1 MAKGHTFTDL
11 HENFKLGIS
20 TISQIVRRT
29 CKVIWN
35 ELAQE
40 CIPELTEERL
50 KEIAKQ
56 YEYKANFPHCIGAMD
71 GKHIR
76 MIKPNNSGSLFF
88 NYKEFF
94 SIVLFAVVDADYKF
108 IYIDVGAYGKEC
120 DSTIFQNSSL
130 FEHLEQNQIQLPHP
144 EPISSTRSVDM
155 PYVFVA
161 DEAFGLSSYI
171 MRPYSGKNL
180 PTAKRVF
187 NYRLSRAR
195 RYVECAFGLLSN
207 KWRIFHRPLN
217 VKTDLSIDIVK
228 CCCVLHN
235 FVRSRDGGNSRESM
249 AIVDH
254 EDVITDITQS
264 QAVRTVPAANA
275 IRDMFSDYFMSEE
288 GALSWQLKVI

>member
-1 MAKGHTFTDL
+1 MAKRHTFTDL
-11 HENFKLGIS
+11 HENIKLGIS
-20 TISQIVRRT
+20 TIAQIVRRT

-35 ELAQE
+35 ELSQE
-40 CIPELTEERL
+40 CMPDLTEQRL

-56 YEYKANFPHCIGAMD
+56 YESKANFPHCIGAMD

-108 IYIDVGAYGKEC
+108 IYIDVGSYGKEC
-120 DSTIFQNSSL
+120 DSTIFQNSTL
-130 FEHLEQNQIQLPHP
+130 FEHLERNQIQLPHP
-144 EPISSTRSVDM
+144 EPISSTRSEDM

-161 DEAFGLSSYI
+161 DEAFGLSPYI
-171 MRPYSGKNL
+171 MRPYSGRNL
-180 PTAKRVF
+180 PTPKRVF

-235 FVRSRDGGNSRESM
+235 FVRSRDGGNSRDLM
-249 AIVDH
+249 ATVDY

-264 QAVRTVPAANA
+264 QAVGRVPAANA
-275 IRDMFSDYFMSEE
+275 IRDMFSDYFISEE
-288 GALSWQLKVI
+288 GALSWQLNVI